1 VAVRKLAIAFGQSP
15 TGPWHDIATWLTDR
29 PDLNLLL
36 APRRV
41 SGSTDT
47 QFTIPHSIPGFTGSK
62 SLRGVAIR
70 NVRFFVLY
78 NPLATGYSSYPGT
91 ARVAGQIFNT
101 ANGSSQF
108 LGLPNS
114 LAHTTTNIYVE
125 QRFKSGSN
133 GVATVFRK
141 LTQTTHTISAVL
153 EMTKSFVDADIDAA
167 TNEIALTSAGS
178 AFAVNNAVRFLTTG
192 TLPAGLSPFV
202 VYYLKTIG
210 TKVTLSATPGGA
222 TLDLTGASGSGTH
235 TMVHAYTTATE
246 PATIGA
252 RITVSP
258 AFDPPPVG
266 NEELAFAHTSNAD
279 GAADGTTTIL
289 SQNYGLLRTGD
300 LRSLRIRCITSAGV
314 ASAGNVGLS
323 RSISGWN
330 DATRTV
336 TQAAFPGKTLAG
348 DTFAIE
354 PINGV
359 AFDRFGLWLPWSM
372 FERDLNV
379 ETFGDISKTNPYP
392 PGFDYPSHWHLPQMY
407 GLSNQ
412 PVVTTGGLKLTYPPR
427 VSWAVGGGVRLSE
440 LLGEEVWVLQCDFG
454 GSSTAHREFE
464 LGTRTIAWYD
474 PAQQNDW
481 SIGRANSCYQR
492 FLDELDACI
501 AAAGAV
507 GDTIELIGAWRA
519 QSDADATSGY
529 NGYTAS
535 GGQQGMPVWRDKYLA
550 ANRAFR
556 ARFRA
561 DMVARGIWPKTAEEI
576 PFVQSLLTEDTV
588 DQVPGDPTS
597 VQEINRAL
605 RQLEAED
612 AYAKSWDPT
621 GLDLWDGIHYFGYE
635 LDEVEKGHI
644 DSWRA
649 IVEDNDRS
657 GDAEICNMALS
668 HLDEPGLVTSL
679 KPPTGQRA
687 DLCARF
693 FDAARDS
700 LQERRAWGQGMV
712 RAKLHEIE
720 NDTAQWAYAYVAPGD
735 AGFIIDVIPDDD
747 PATSTG
753 TLRLYSSPLSP
764 TEAFTPRRS
773 ADFSEERKADGTR
786 VVYSNVPDAWI
797 RYEKRLRN
805 VRKYPTN
812 FRLAFSFHL
821 ASLLA
826 SPIKRGDEG
835 SKRSA
840 EMLAKAQAYMNE
852 AARSDAR
859 SSRERPQYVP
869 KSIRANRGMSTGWGE
884 PW

>member
-1 VAVRKLAIAFGQSP
+1 MAVRKLAIAFGQSP

-133 GVATVFRK
+133 GVASVFRK
-141 LTQTTHTISAVL
+141 LTQTTHTVSSVL
-153 EMTKSFVDADIDAA
+153 EMTKSFVDADVTAA
-167 TNEIALTSAGS
+167 ADTIALTGAGS
-178 AFAVNNAVRFLTTG
+178 AFVVNNAVRFLTTG

-202 VYYLKTIG
+202 VYYLKTVG
-210 TKVTLSATPGGA
+210 STVTLSLTPGGA
-222 TLDLTGASGSGTH
+222 THDLTATAGSGTH
-235 TMVHAYTTATE
+235 TMVHAYATATE

-266 NEELAFAHTSNAD
+266 NEELTFTHTANS
-279 GAADGTTTIL
+279 GGSTTTTVL
-289 SQNYGLLRTGD
+289 SMNYGLLRTGD
-300 LRSLRIRCITSAGV
+300 LRSLRLRCITATNTANQGQTVAISA
-314 ASAGNVGLS
+314 
-323 RSISGWN
+323 WN
-330 DATRTV
+330 DATRTA
-336 TQAAFPGKTLAG
+336 THAAFAQATTAG
-348 DTFAIE
+348 DTFAVE

-501 AAAGAV
+501 AAAEAV
-507 GDTIELIGAWRA
+507 GDTVELIGVWRA
-519 QSDADATSGY
+519 QSDADASSGF
-529 NGYTAS
+529 NGYQSS
-535 GGQQGMPVWRDKYLA
+535 GGQQGMPVWREKYLTS
-550 ANRAFR
+550 NRAFR
-556 ARFRA
+556 ARVRA
-561 DMVARGIWPKTAEEI
+561 DLKARGIWPKSAAEI
-576 PFVQSLLTEDTV
+576 PFVQALLTRDTV
-588 DQVPGDPTS
+588 DQVKGDPGS
-597 VQEINRAL
+597 VEEINRAL
-605 RQLEAED
+605 MQLAAED
-612 AYAKSWDPT
+612 RNAASWDPT
-621 GLDLWDGIHYFGYE
+621 GLQLWDGIHYFGFE
-635 LDEVEKGHI
+635 LDKVEKFSI
-644 DSWRA
+644 DSWLSILDA
-649 IVEDNDRS
+649 NDRS
-657 GDAEICNMALS
+657 TDVEICNMALS
-668 HLDEPGLVTSL
+668 HLDEGGLVTAL
-679 KPPTGQRA
+679 DPPTGQHA

-693 FDAARDS
+693 FDICRDS
-700 LQERRAWGQGMV
+700 LQERRAWGQGTT
-712 RAKLHEIE
+712 RAALQEID
-720 NDTAQWAYAYVAPGD
+720 NDTTQWAHAYVVPSD
-735 AGFIIDVIPDDD
+735 AGFILELMADGEPSKD
-747 PATSTG
+747 G
-753 TLRLYSSPLSP
+753 ELRLYSSRQASTMRPLP
-764 TEAFTPRRS
+764 TEEVQFV
-773 ADFSEERKADGTR
+773 EERRPDGTR
-786 VVYSNVPDAWI
+786 VVYTNLAEAHI
-797 RYEKRLRN
+797 RYEKKLRGL
-805 VRKYPTN
+805 RKYSAN
-812 FRLAFSFHL
+812 FRLALSYQIGAML
-821 ASLLA
+821 AA
-826 SPIKRGDEG
+826 PIKRGDAG
-835 SKRSA
+835 TQASRDC
-840 EMLAKAQAYMNE
+840 LAKLEFYLGE
-852 AARSDAR
+852 ASRTDAKNTR
-859 SSRERPQYVP
+859 VRQQYVP
-869 KSIRANRGMSTGWGE
+869 KAIRARRGWNGSW
-884 PW
+884 